1 MNLNEALDLL
11 KNRGYKY
18 TGKRE
23 DFLRYLTT
31 ENSYRTAKDLLEFMQ
46 KTDQNVSV
54 DTVYRN
60 LHLFTELGIVET
72 TEMDGEKYFRVTC
85 DSNQH
90 HHHFICKSCG
100 KTKEIHL
107 CPMDRIN
114 KELNGFEIEDHK
126 FEIYGKC
133 PACV

>member
-11 KNRGYKY
+11 KKKGYKY

-23 DFLRYLTT
+23 DFLRYLTK
-31 ENSYRTAKDLLEFMQ
+31 ENSYRTAKDLLEHMQ
-46 KTDQNVSV
+46 NTDQNVSV

-85 DSNQH
+85 DSNHH

-107 CPMDRIN
+107 CPMDKIN
-114 KELNGFEIEDHK
+114 QELTGFEIEDHK

-133 PACV
+133 PTCV

>member
-1 MNLNEALDLL
+1 MNLNEALTLL
-11 KNRGYKY
+11 KEKGYKY

-23 DFLRYLTT
+23 DLLNYLMK
-31 ENSYRTAKDLLEFMQ
+31 ENSYRTAKDLLEHMQ
-46 KTDQNVSV
+46 HIDQNVSV

-60 LHLFTELGIVET
+60 LHLFTELGIVES
-72 TEMDGEKYFRVTC
+72 TEMEGEKYFRATC
-85 DSNQH
+85 DTNHH

-107 CPMDRIN
+107 CPMEKIDQ
-114 KELNGFEIEDHK
+114 ELSGFEIQDHK